1 MRTDPGLQL
10 RPTVHVGDLATALAF
25 YEHLGGEVVHG
36 GPDTGWVLLQLGT
49 IQLVLV
55 AQPPDTARGESRVE
69 LTFGA
74 TMPLDQLE
82 RRLHRA
88 GFPVADVTTDR
99 DFGERLEVRSPD
111 GLLIK
116 IGQSYA

>member
-69 LTFGA
+69 LT
-74 TMPLDQLE
+74 
-82 RRLHRA
+82 
-88 GFPVADVTTDR
+88 DVTTDR